1 MTSNMCPCSDNI
13 VDSFAP
19 AIHRIELQTETI
31 EDSVFIARAEDMHT
45 FLRKIGAVRKNTL
58 GLMRI
63 LGGKADVLK
72 GFAKRCN
79 SDYRVTPRMDIG
91 MYLGDIQDHVVTMM
105 TNLTHFEKILSR
117 AHSNY
122 LAQLTIDSITQGTKT
137 NEGLAK
143 ITFLASVIVPL
154 NVITGLFGMNVQ
166 VPWAADN
173 SDNLNAFGGIVA
185 TMVAFS
191 LIALGIAKKAKYI

>member
-1 MTSNMCPCSDNI
+1 
-13 VDSFAP
+13 V
-19 AIHRIELQTETI
+19 
-31 EDSVFIARAEDMHT
+31 ARPDDMHT
-45 FLRKIGAVRKNTL
+45 FLRKIGGVRKNTL

-79 SDYRVTPRMDIG
+79 ENWKVTPRMDIG

-122 LAQLTIDSITQGTKT
+122 LAQLTIDSISQGTKT
-137 NEGLAK
+137 NEGLTK

-154 NVITGLFGMNVQ
+154 NVVTGLFGMNVK
-166 VPWAADN
+166 VPWMDG
-173 SDNLNAFGGIVA
+173 DNLNAFGGIVA
-185 TMVAFS
+185 SLIVFS
-191 LIALGIAKKAKYI
+191 LLALLLAKRMRYL

>member
-1 MTSNMCPCSDNI
+1 MI
-13 VDSFAP
+13 
-19 AIHRIELQTETI
+19 TEGI
-31 EDSVFIARAEDMHT
+31 EDSVFVARDTDMHA

-72 GFAKRCN
+72 GFTKRCN
-79 SDYRVTPRMDIG
+79 ENYKVTPRMDIG
-91 MYLGDIQDHVVTMM
+91 MYLGDIQDHVITMM

-122 LAQLTIDSITQGTKT
+122 LAQLTIDSISQGTKT
-137 NEGLAK
+137 NEGLAR

-154 NVITGLFGMNVQ
+154 NVVTGLFGMNVR
-166 VPWAADN
+166 VPWMD
-173 SDNLNAFGGIVA
+173 DTNLNAFGGIVA
-185 TMVAFS
+185 ALVAFILVS
-191 LIALGIAKKAKYI
+191 LALARRFRFV